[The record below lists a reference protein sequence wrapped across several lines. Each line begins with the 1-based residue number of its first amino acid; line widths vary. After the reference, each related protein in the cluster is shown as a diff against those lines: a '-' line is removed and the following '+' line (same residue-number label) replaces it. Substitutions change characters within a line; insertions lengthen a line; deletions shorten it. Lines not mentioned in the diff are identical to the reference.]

1 MQEKLKA
8 HLLHFFLHYK
18 FLYSLLSSC
27 TPPLPLTTKTMATK
41 FLLSFLLISCYV
53 LSISGEKE
61 TGFVGS
67 VDPKSLSYKKKH
79 TLSHFRFYWHEIFSG
94 SNPSS
99 VRIIPPQPKYSTT
112 TTFGSVGVFDNV
124 LTLGPEL
131 YSKVVG
137 SAEGLYSS
145 TSQKEFALLVIT
157 NFVLT
162 EGKYNGSTITFV
174 GRSPIAQKVR
184 EMPVVGGSGV
194 FRFARGFVESRTL
207 SFDPQTRNN
216 TIEYN
221 VYVYH

>member
-1 MQEKLKA
+1 
-8 HLLHFFLHYK
+8 LH
-18 FLYSLLSSC
+18 SLLSSR
-27 TPPLPLTTKTMATK
+27 TPLPLTTKTMATK

-53 LSISGEKE
+53 LSISAEKE

-79 TLSHFRFYWHEIFSG
+79 TLSHFKFYWHEIFSG

-99 VRIIPPQPKYSTT
+99 VRIIPPQPKYTT
-112 TTFGSVGVFDNV
+112 TTSFGSVGIFDNV
-124 LTLGPEL
+124 LTAGPEL

-137 SAEGLYSS
+137 SAEGLYSA
-145 TSQKEFALLVIT
+145 TSQKEFALLVIS

-162 EGKYNGSTITFV
+162 EGKYNGSTITFA

-184 EMPVVGGSGV
+184 EMPVIGGTGV

-216 TIEYN
+216 TIQYD
-221 VYVYH
+221 VYIYH

>member
-1 MQEKLKA
+1 
-8 HLLHFFLHYK
+8 
-18 FLYSLLSSC
+18 
-27 TPPLPLTTKTMATK
+27 MATK

-53 LSISGEKE
+53 LSISGEEE

-67 VDPKSLSYKKKH
+67 PDPKSLGYKKKH

-99 VRIIPPQPKYSTT
+99 VRVIPPQPKYNTT

-145 TSQKEFALLVIT
+145 ASQKEFALLVIL
-157 NFVLT
+157 NFALT

-184 EMPVVGGSGV
+184 ELPVIGGSGV
-194 FRFARGFVESRTL
+194 FRFARGYAESRTL